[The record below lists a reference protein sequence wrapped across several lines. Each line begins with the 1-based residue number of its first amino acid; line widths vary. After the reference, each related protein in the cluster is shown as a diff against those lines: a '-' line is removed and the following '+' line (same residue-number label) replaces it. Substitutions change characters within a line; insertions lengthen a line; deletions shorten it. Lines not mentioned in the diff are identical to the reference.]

1 MPVPEWVR
9 TLNFI
14 DAQTKADL
22 LAASDVLVLPST
34 NESLSLVLMEAWQVG
49 CPTLATAHSDVLS
62 GQSARSGGGLVYR
75 DDADYAR
82 QLQRLDDDADLRR
95 TLSTA
100 GTAWA
105 TRETWSNA
113 LDRWEMLID
122 QVLQPRG
129 SI

>member
-1 MPVPEWVR
+1 M
-9 TLNFI
+9 
-14 DAQTKADL
+14 
-22 LAASDVLVLPST
+22 
-34 NESLSLVLMEAWQVG
+34 
-49 CPTLATAHSDVLS
+49 S

-113 LDRWEMLID
+113 LDRWEILID
-122 QVLQPRG
+122 QILQLRG